1 MTDGRL
7 GRCGEVAPRRS
18 GDHCIGVWER
28 RLALIAAVA
37 AACFTAGGCGD
48 HGAGTG
54 PGASSLRLVY
64 GDSVSDTV
72 LSQPAQA
79 LVVEVRSENGSPAEG
94 TVVRFQP
101 LPIDSAH
108 PYSLGVY
115 VAPLTSP
122 NFAAFAADSADSR
135 GRASVLIALGTQAG
149 AAKLLVSAPEFGLQD
164 TARFTVLPGR
174 AAHVMVQ
181 PRDTALYVGRAF
193 QSRAAVTDRFGN
205 PRTDPVTYA
214 GIGSAVTVTPAG
226 TITAGTSFARA
237 SFEASAGSFTDTGWV
252 SIVPVGTVA
261 ALQNTTFG
269 GHEPGIVVFDL
280 DGSGYRW
287 IGLGGSAY
295 NAAPAWSPSGT
306 TLAFGRNSGS
316 LNWLYSS
323 DLSGNE
329 QPLLAPGDSGLT
341 IASWPAYS
349 PDGASIYFSGATGG
363 NFAVWRASA
372 TGADPRQLY
381 ADPSGLAW
389 RPSPSGDG
397 TRLAITISNPSSVCV
412 YTLASASV
420 SSWAVPGHTPRW
432 SPVAETI
439 AFVQQYGGP
448 VSVVRSDGT
457 GVRQV
462 TPPGRAYEEESLT
475 WSSDGVWLVARASGT
490 LELINVA
497 TGATLPLGYATAF
510 AEPAWKP

>member
-1 MTDGRL
+1 MG
-7 GRCGEVAPRRS
+7 VSIRRFT
-18 GDHCIGVWER
+18 
-28 RLALIAAVA
+28 LIAAVA
-37 AACFTAGGCGD
+37 AAGLIAGGCGD
-48 HGAGTG
+48 HGGGTG
-54 PGASSLRLVY
+54 PGASSLRLLY
-64 GDSVSDTV
+64 GDGVSDTV
-72 LSQPAQA
+72 FSKPAQA
-79 LVVEVRSENGSPAEG
+79 LVVEVRGENGSLAQG

-101 LPIDSAH
+101 LPIDSAN

-122 NFAAFAADSADSR
+122 GFLPFAADSADSR
-135 GRASVLIALGTQAG
+135 GRASVLIELGSHAG
-149 AAKLLVSAPEFGLQD
+149 PARLVVSAPEFGLQD

-205 PRTDPVTYA
+205 PRPDPVTYGA
-214 GIGSAVTVTPAG
+214 IGSGLTITPGG

-237 SFEASAGSFTDTGWV
+237 RFKASAGGFADTGWV
-252 SIVPVGTVA
+252 SVVPMGTVA
-261 ALQNTTFG
+261 AVQTTTFA
-269 GHEPGIVVFDL
+269 GHDPGLVVFDL

-287 IGLGGSAY
+287 VGPGGNSY
-295 NAAPAWSPSGT
+295 NGAPAWSPSGA
-306 TLAFGRNSGS
+306 TLVFGWNAGS
-316 LNWLYSS
+316 LNWLYTS

-329 QPLLAPGDSGLT
+329 QPLLAAGDSGLT
-341 IASWPAYS
+341 IVTWPAYS
-349 PDGASIYFSGATGG
+349 PDGASIYFSGATTD

-372 TGADPRQLY
+372 TGADPRRLY
-381 ADPSGLAW
+381 ADPTGLAW
-389 RPSPSGDG
+389 RPSPSSDG
-397 TRLAITISNPSSVCV
+397 TRLAITIGNPSYVCV
-412 YTLASASV
+412 YTLASGSV
-420 SSWAVPGHTPRW
+420 SSWAVPGHMPRW

-448 VSVVRSDGT
+448 VSVVSSDGT

-462 TPPGRAYEEESLT
+462 TPAGRSYEEESLT

-490 LELINVA
+490 LELINAA

-510 AEPAWKP
+510 VEPAWKP

>member
-1 MTDGRL
+1 
-7 GRCGEVAPRRS
+7 VA
-18 GDHCIGVWER
+18 G
-28 RLALIAAVA
+28 L
-37 AACFTAGGCGD
+37 TASACGD
-48 HGAGTG
+48 HGPGTG

-64 GDSVSDTV
+64 GDGVTDTV
-72 LSQPAQA
+72 LSKPAQA
-79 LVVEVRSENGSPAEG
+79 LVVEVRGENGAPAEG

-101 LPIDSAH
+101 LPIDSAN
-108 PYSLGVY
+108 PYSLSVF

-122 NFAAFAADSADSR
+122 NFLGFVADSADTR
-135 GRASVLIALGTQAG
+135 GRASVLIELGTQAG
-149 AAKLLVSAPEFGLQD
+149 AGKLLVSAPEFGLQD

-205 PRTDPVTYA
+205 RRPDPVSYA
-214 GIGSAVTVTPAG
+214 PIGSGVTVTPAG
-226 TITAGTSFARA
+226 TITAGTSFVRAR
-237 SFEASAGSFTDTGWV
+237 FKASAGSFTDTGWV
-252 SIVPVGTVA
+252 SVVPVGTVA
-261 ALQNTTFG
+261 AVQTTTFA
-269 GHEPGIVVFDL
+269 GHDPGLVVFDL
-280 DGSGYRW
+280 DGSGYQW
-287 IGLGGSAY
+287 VGPGANSYGG
-295 NAAPAWSPSGT
+295 APAWSPSGT
-306 TLAFGRNSGS
+306 KLAFGWSSGS
-316 LNWLYSS
+316 NNWLYTS

-341 IASWPAYS
+341 IVSWPAYS
-349 PDGASIYFSGATGG
+349 PDGASIYFSGTTTD
-363 NFAVWRASA
+363 NFALWRASA
-372 TGADPRQLY
+372 TGADPRRLY

-389 RPSPSGDG
+389 RPSPSSDG
-397 TRLAITISNPSSVCV
+397 TRLAITIGNPSYVCV
-412 YTLASASV
+412 YTLASGTV
-420 SSWAVPGHTPRW
+420 SSWAVPGHMPRW

-448 VSVVRSDGT
+448 VSVVSSDGT

-462 TPPGRAYEEESLT
+462 TPVGRLYEEESLT